1 VTATTH
7 PASILRAPDS
17 ASREQQR
24 REFVNDL
31 KKVADFIQKR
41 QNAAA

>member
-1 VTATTH
+1 MATTH

-17 ASREQQR
+17 ASGEQQR
-24 REFVNDL
+24 RAFVSDL
-31 KKVADFIQKR
+31 KKVADLIRKQ